1 MEEAVFYQNGTWE
14 YGNLTNE
21 DNGYLVTADDM
32 GMMRF
37 TLVLLVKKIRDSAQD
52 SENYWCVNKQASEER
67 YPGNT

>member
-37 TLVLLVKKIRDSAQD
+37 TLVLLVKKIRDSAQ
-52 SENYWCVNKQASEER
+52 VPKTT
-67 YPGNT
+67 GV